1 MFLMAVSFV
10 LVALLYI
17 CVCVKCRRRA
27 HESFVLVILILIVNH
42 DFLRLAHYIHIWIT
56 NLDGGGGLSSLR
68 DAAVAAGLV
77 FSQRACSSSLRSNL
91 LKGNL

>member
-56 NLDGGGGLSSLR
+56 NLDG
-68 DAAVAAGLV
+68 AAASPHSGMQQSRLAWCFPNVHAAAA
-77 FSQRACSSSLRSNL
+77 SDRIS
-91 LKGNL
+91 